1 VSSLT
6 NNLTHLKTLYHYGDK
21 LYEILREIP
30 VHNFYRKDGTMLSE
44 YFNAW
49 KGHLGADHVLK
60 TQTHFVFCKNVE
72 DAEIISEE
80 NC

>member
-1 VSSLT
+1 VSTIT
-6 NNLTHLKTLYHYGDK
+6 NNLTQLKTLYHYGDK
-21 LYEILREIP
+21 LYEIARQIP
-30 VHNFYRKDGTMLSE
+30 LHNFYRKDGSMMSE

-49 KGHLGADHVLK
+49 KAHLGADHVLK
-60 TQTHFVFCKNVE
+60 TQTHFIFCKTVE

>member
-60 TQTHFVFCKNVE
+60 TQTHFVFCRNVE

-80 NC
+80 KC